1 MTYVYKEY
9 KGKIKM
15 EQELKMKFSMGYK
28 LVGESTERDFSRWG
42 K

>member
-15 EQELKMKFSMGYK
+15 EQELKMKFSMGYNNCHS
-28 LVGESTERDFSRWG
+28 VGG
-42 K
+42 